1 MKWLLYK
8 IGQYSKTYRLMCYN
22 KTKSAPWGIIQWL
35 EDSDVIPKK
44 GVHSPLKQEDFD
56 KFLKEAFNKK
66 NI

>member
-1 MKWLLYK
+1 
-8 IGQYSKTYRLMCYN
+8 MCYN